1 MPTLQQLR
9 YLAALADT
17 LHFRRAAEM
26 TNVTQPTLS
35 AQLKEMERRLGAQLV
50 ERTRARVLLTPV
62 GREIAA
68 RANRILREV
77 EDIHVIARQAS
88 PLSGTIRVGVV
99 QSLGSYLL
107 PLIVPDLHES
117 HPDLRL
123 YMREALPE
131 ALVNQLEQGT
141 LDVLFYPLPL
151 DLQDLETVPLFSEP
165 LRVVVPRDHRLAA
178 LDTIPPDALAGEI
191 ILTLE
196 PGHRLYDQVRI
207 LAETYNAKLSH
218 DFEGTSLDTLR
229 QMVAMGM
236 GISFLPALYV
246 RSEVTREQL
255 VVDRPV
261 AGPEPARLIGM
272 AWRRSTARADE
283 YRDLSEIVAG
293 ILAARAP
300 EVTMRDAGARLQA
313 R

>member
-9 YLAALADT
+9 YLNALAET

-50 ERTRARVLLTPV
+50 ERSRTRVLLTPV

-68 RANRILREV
+68 RASRILREV
-77 EDIHVIARQAS
+77 EDIQVIARQAS
-88 PLSGTIRVGVV
+88 PLSGTIRVGIV

-131 ALVNQLEQGT
+131 TLIGQLENGA
-141 LDVLFYPLPL
+141 LDILFYPLPL
-151 DLQDLETVPLFSEP
+151 DLQDVETVPLFSEP

-178 LDTIPPDALAGEI
+178 LEAIPPDALAGET

-196 PGHRLYDQVRI
+196 PGHRLYDQVRV
-207 LAETYNAKLSH
+207 LAETYHARLSH

-246 RSEVTREQL
+246 RSEVTREPL

-261 AGPEPARLIGM
+261 AVSEPARLIGM

-300 EVTMRDAGARLQA
+300 EVKMRDAGARLQA
-313 R
+313 G